1 MSMELVI
8 VILVC
13 MLLVGAIAAGAR
25 NSEHQA
31 EIAFLEAQL
40 AKVGEELQKVKTLR
54 LEDEER
60 RVRKYNE
67 THERCHERE
76 VDLQKQLA
84 SVRHE
89 RNCLEQ
95 RLESAAKGERL
106 LQAIQI
112 LRGDEDERGWR

>member
-1 MSMELVI
+1 MSIELV
-8 VILVC
+8 VAILAC
-13 MLLVGAIAAGAR
+13 ALIAGAILTGAR

-40 AKVGEELQKVKTLR
+40 AKAGEELEKLKTLR
-54 LEDEER
+54 REDEER
-60 RVRKYNE
+60 RLRQYNE

-89 RNCLEQ
+89 RNSLER

-112 LRGDEDERGWR
+112 LRGVEEEKS